1 MQKLQPYLTAYQAAA
16 PKRIVEGPAA
26 HDLHQNLQQFKFDL
40 LVEDGEEEVYF
51 IYCDWDSPSLEQIQ
65 EITELAEDLPNL
77 RIDLAGPIWKTSPK
91 HRAQRQQL
99 RNQLRSQQAQ
109 LQLLLQAPTAKFL
122 KEQQNYWQKIDQLS
136 YLYSMQQQEQPP
148 AHNLRQRLQ
157 QLVQEKALLSLEE
170 WEILQPYVDNRQ
182 LLQLEQRRLH
192 SQAMPKLQELL
203 QVEKKLLDALAK
215 GV

>member
-51 IYCDWDSPSLEQIQ
+51 IYCDWDSPSLEQIR

-91 HRAQRQQL
+91 HRAQRQHL
-99 RNQLRSQQAQ
+99 RNQLRSQQGQ

-122 KEQQNYWQKIDQLS
+122 KEQQNYWQQIDQLS

-157 QLVQEKALLSLEE
+157 QLVQEKSLLSLEE

-192 SQAMPKLQELL
+192 SQAMPKLQQLL

>member
-26 HDLHQNLQQFKFDL
+26 HDLHQRLQQFKFDL
-40 LVEDGEEEVYF
+40 LVEDGEEDVYF

-91 HRAQRQQL
+91 HRAQRQLL
-99 RNQLRSQQAQ
+99 RNQLSAQQGQ
-109 LQLLLQAPTAKFL
+109 VQRLLQASQSSFL
-122 KEQQNYWQKIDQLS
+122 NEQQNYWQQIDQLS
-136 YLYSMQQQEQPP
+136 YLYGMQQQDQPP
-148 AHNLRQRLQ
+148 ARNLRQRLQ
-157 QLVQEKALLSLEE
+157 QLVQEKALLSPEE
-170 WEILQPYVDNRQ
+170 WEVLQPYVDNRQ

-192 SQAMPKLQELL
+192 SSAMPKLQQLL
-203 QVEKKLLDALAK
+203 QLEKKLLEALAK